1 MNKHLGWK
9 LVALAVVLGWTA
21 SAQASVTRLQSMGA
35 NPAGLGIGKTAQFV
49 EGMVAIDDSTNI
61 FALPGTLMFYPSLA
75 TMDNVTWSETNGASG
90 MFGFHYALGEYTIF
104 ALYGGTGTN
113 SIAQTE
119 STTVGGSQ
127 TAIGAAG
134 GVVGDGTLPA
144 NEGDNAPNLNGEMWF
159 GALFAHDLGGLRL
172 GAGLHMFSANHEIT
186 EPVNASAEAS
196 NWAMDLD
203 LGLGLDFETEDS
215 LDFGLGIRY
224 GDFAYKGQNGSGGT
238 DPAAYF
244 SSATHFGFDLTG
256 RGSFSCSKGPS

>member
-1 MNKHLGWK
+1 
-9 LVALAVVLGWTA
+9 
-21 SAQASVTRLQSMGA
+21 
-35 NPAGLGIGKTAQFV
+35 
-49 EGMVAIDDSTNI
+49 
-61 FALPGTLMFYPSLA
+61 
-75 TMDNVTWSETNGASG
+75 

-256 RGSFSCSKGPS
+256 RGKFLLFEGTELIPYGQFAYEAEGVDNGAVYWSCPTRRLRPHWNRNGNQPENHARRQYRNLRWSGFPDRRL